1 MADISVEAIKALR
14 EETSAGIMDC
24 KNALAE
30 SNGDL
35 QKAAEILR
43 QKGLLTASK
52 KSSRETS
59 EGIIDCYIHTGGR
72 VAAVVELNCETDF
85 VARTTE
91 FKDLAHNLAMQVAA
105 MAPTYLDSES
115 VPTSEDVNPEES
127 CLMEQSFIRDP
138 STTIRDLVNET
149 VGKVGENI
157 RVRRFQRFSLGE

>member
-24 KNALAE
+24 KNALVE

-43 QKGLLTASK
+43 EKGLLTASK

-115 VPTSEDVNPEES
+115 VPTSENVNPEES

>member
-43 QKGLLTASK
+43 EKGLLTASK

-115 VPTSEDVNPEES
+115 VPTSENVNPEES

>member
-1 MADISVEAIKALR
+1 MADISVEAITALR

-43 QKGLLTASK
+43 EKGLLTASK

-115 VPTSEDVNPEES
+115 VPTSENVNPEES

>member
-43 QKGLLTASK
+43 EKGLLTASK

-105 MAPTYLDSES
+105 MAPTYIDSES
-115 VPTSEDVNPEES
+115 VPTSENVNPEES

-157 RVRRFQRFSLGE
+157 RIRRFQTFSLGE

>member
-1 MADISVEAIKALR
+1 MADFSVESIKALR

-24 KNALAE
+24 KNALTE

-35 QKAAEILR
+35 KKAAEILR
-43 QKGLLTASK
+43 AKGLLTASK

-105 MAPTYLDSES
+105 MDPTYLDSGS
-115 VPTSEDVNPEES
+115 VPESENINPEES

-149 VGKVGENI
+149 VGRVGENI

>member
-43 QKGLLTASK
+43 EKGLLTASK

-105 MAPTYLDSES
+105 MAPTYIDSES
-115 VPTSEDVNPEES
+115 VPTSENVNPEES

-157 RVRRFQRFSLGE
+157 RIRRFQRFSLGE

>member
-43 QKGLLTASK
+43 EKGLLTASK

>member
-115 VPTSEDVNPEES
+115 VPTSENVNPEES

>member
-1 MADISVEAIKALR
+1 MADISVEAIKTLR

-30 SNGDL
+30 SDGDL
-35 QKAAEILR
+35 KKAAAILR
-43 QKGLLTASK
+43 AKGLLTASK
-52 KSSRETS
+52 KSSRDTS
-59 EGIIDCYIHTGGR
+59 EGIFDCYIHTGGR

-91 FKDLAHNLAMQVAA
+91 FKDLAHSLAMQVAA

-115 VPTSEDVNPEES
+115 VPESENINPEES

-149 VGKVGENI
+149 VGRVGENI

>member
-43 QKGLLTASK
+43 EKGLLTASK

-115 VPTSEDVNPEES
+115 VPTSENVSPEES

>member
-43 QKGLLTASK
+43 EKGLLTASK

-115 VPTSEDVNPEES
+115 VHTSENVNPEES

-149 VGKVGENI
+149 VGRVGENI

>member
-1 MADISVEAIKALR
+1 MADISVESIKALR

-35 QKAAEILR
+35 KKAAEILR
-43 QKGLLTASK
+43 AKGLLTASK

-115 VPTSEDVNPEES
+115 VPESENINPEES

-149 VGKVGENI
+149 VGRVGENI
-157 RVRRFQRFSLGE
+157 RVKRFQRFSLGE

>member
-43 QKGLLTASK
+43 EKGLLTASK

-115 VPTSEDVNPEES
+115 VPTSENVNPEES

-157 RVRRFQRFSLGE
+157 RIRRFQRFSLGE

>member
-43 QKGLLTASK
+43 EKGLLTASK

-85 VARTTE
+85 VARTNE

-115 VPTSEDVNPEES
+115 VPTSENVNPEES

>member
-43 QKGLLTASK
+43 EKGLLTASK

-115 VPTSEDVNPEES
+115 VPTSENVNPEES

-149 VGKVGENI
+149 VGRVGENI

>member
-43 QKGLLTASK
+43 AKGLLTASK

-105 MAPTYLDSES
+105 MSPTYLDSES
-115 VPTSEDVNPEES
+115 VPISENVNPEES